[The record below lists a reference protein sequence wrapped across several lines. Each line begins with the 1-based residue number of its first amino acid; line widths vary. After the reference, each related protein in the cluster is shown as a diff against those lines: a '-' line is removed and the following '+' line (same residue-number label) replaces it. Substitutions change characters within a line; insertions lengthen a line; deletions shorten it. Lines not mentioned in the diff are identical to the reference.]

1 MGRRL
6 IDWLVLGFAAYAFA
20 FVPLGEHTALEH
32 VKAILSTEDSA
43 RAGRELKQ
51 AGEKLAYKL
60 IEEQKAQNP
69 KAPKVQSL
77 PARGKPE
84 LPDIAPAN
92 LQLTSNADLRAM
104 PSEAQLDETQPDAGF

>member
-51 AGEKLAYKL
+51 AGEKLAHKL
-60 IEEQKAQNP
+60 LEQKLSEP
-69 KAPKVQSL
+69 KSIEPADTKPL
-77 PARGKPE
+77 PAKGKPE
-84 LPDIAPAN
+84 LPEIAPAN
-92 LQLTSNADLRAM
+92 LATATNDALICDVADPR
-104 PSEAQLDETQPDAGF
+104 

>member
-43 RAGRELKQ
+43 RAGRELKH
-51 AGEKLAYKL
+51 AGEKLAHKL
-60 IEEQKAQNP
+60 LEP
-69 KAPKVQSL
+69 KGLDPADTQPL
-77 PARGKPE
+77 PAKGKPE
-84 LPDIAPAN
+84 MPQIAPAN
-92 LQLTSNADLRAM
+92 LATATNDALICDVADPR
-104 PSEAQLDETQPDAGF
+104 

>member
-43 RAGRELKQ
+43 RAGRELKH
-51 AGEKLAYKL
+51 AGEKLAHKL
-60 IEEQKAQNP
+60 LEQKAIDP
-69 KAPKVQSL
+69 ADTKAL
-77 PARGKPE
+77 PAKGKPE
-84 LPDIAPAN
+84 LPELAPAN
-92 LQLTSNADLRAM
+92 LATTANDPLICH
-104 PSEAQLDETQPDAGF
+104 E